1 MTVFLIIRQFI
12 RITELEIVL
21 GNWQMPATYLTYFV
35 PITPSISMFLIFCGK
50 HNRILGSFAINLYT
64 GMK

>member
-1 MTVFLIIRQFI
+1 MTVFLIIREFI

-35 PITPSISMFLIFCGK
+35 PITLSISMFSC
-50 HNRILGSFAINLYT
+50 ILWQT
-64 GMK
+64 Q